1 MFTNRTQSK
10 FIKLVYIAP
19 IVIGN
24 VLISTTFITVGE
36 MSHKVILN
44 KL

>member
-1 MFTNRTQSK
+1 MSTNRTQSE
-10 FIKLVYIAP
+10 FIGLVYAVP

-36 MSHKVILN
+36 MSYKVILG